1 MSVSWRIFS
10 GLPSDSFPIPAMVK
24 SDCDLK
30 TRKQDEVRPA
40 LVNMTATEKALREA
54 CRGKPAWAIRR

>member
-1 MSVSWRIFS
+1 MSVRWLIFS

-30 TRKQDEVRPA
+30 TRNWDEVRPA
-40 LVNMTATEKALREA
+40 LVNMMATALRKA
-54 CRGKPAWAIRR
+54 CRGKPA

>member
-1 MSVSWRIFS
+1 MKWHLPHVGELAGFS

-30 TRKQDEVRPA
+30 TRNSDEVRPA
-40 LVNMTATEKALREA
+40 LVNMMATALRKA
-54 CRGKPAWAIRR
+54 CRGKPA